1 MTTRTTGVARAT
13 ALLLGIACSGAWIGA
28 TKAFEPGGAPPKP
41 QAQKSQ
47 GAARAA
53 AAPRHHPEEL
63 LVKFR
68 EGVGDGEIE
77 ATLRAHGS
85 EEAKKFKRA
94 RNARHGAG
102 IERWRHVRLTKGRDL
117 ERIVFE
123 LRRNPAVERVEPNYE
138 VRAELVPD
146 DPRFAE
152 QWALHNIGQTGG
164 VADADID
171 APEGWDVAT
180 GSAEIVVAVID
191 TGVDARHP
199 DLAANMWLNPNEV
212 PGNGSDDDGNGYVD
226 DVYGYDF
233 RNNHGDPIDD
243 HGHGTHVAG
252 IIAAAGNNGAGVS
265 GVAWRAR
272 IMSVKFLGADGSGWI
287 SDAVNAVLYAAD
299 NGARVMN
306 NSWGGGGFSQALRDA
321 IAVANDAGILFV
333 VAAGN
338 NSSSND
344 SVPFYPA
351 SYDLPNVVAVAAS
364 DKNEQ
369 RAWFS
374 NFGSRSVL
382 LAAPGQDILS
392 TVPPSGD
399 PCCSDPLGYKLLSGT
414 SMATPHV
421 SGAAALL
428 LAQDPARTPFNLTP
442 LLQDTVDIRGS
453 SGVNTRSQGRLN
465 MASALRCDPN
475 LIKVVIQTPYHGFV
489 AFTGEAFTTV
499 ALVHACGY
507 AVTGASVS
515 VTFSNGDAQIALFDD
530 GLHGDGAANDGVY
543 GGAWTPENISSN
555 MALHVVATDASRGSA
570 TLHRS
575 GLVRRHVTYRLEPA
589 AFSWIDPVGGTLPSF
604 NFWGGA
610 TVTLGFGFE
619 FYGQVYDTLF
629 LNRSGYLS
637 VFGPAQDLYWP
648 TRLPDPAI
656 PNGVIAPLWSSSL
669 RSTPESRIYV
679 LRDGAAPNRRLTV
692 AWVNLLDT
700 NNAPVTFQAT
710 LHEGSTEIV
719 FQYQQVPDRGA
730 SASVGVENQDGSEG
744 TQYSA
749 FTPALQDASA
759 VRFYPGP
766 YNRAPTAQPGSP
778 YTGVP
783 EQPIAFDGTR
793 STDPENDVLTY
804 RWSFGDGA
812 TATGGRPSHVYAAKG
827 AYTATLTVNDGI
839 HDSQPASTTV
849 TVQNRPPVAFFTGPS
864 TGRRGFS
871 VNFDASGS
879 NDPDRDVIDSYRWNF
894 GDGSP
899 AVEVRRMPTMGHIYS
914 QLGTFTVTLVVND
927 TLANSAPVSRTVT
940 ISNVPPTADA
950 GPDAT
955 AAPRAVVYL
964 SSNSSDVDGSI
975 VQYQW
980 RQISGAAVTI
990 VDANTGLAHF
1000 TAPNVKA
1007 GSPVSLEFELKVTDN
1022 DGAQASD
1029 RKIVT
1034 IVR

>member
-1 MTTRTTGVARAT
+1 MLKAAIRPWAT
-13 ALLLGIACSGAWIGA
+13 ALLLGVAWGGAWVGTA
-28 TKAFEPGGAPPKP
+28 QAFEPGSPPPKP
-41 QAQKSQ
+41 QAQSSQ

-68 EGVGDGEIE
+68 EGVGDEEIE
-77 ATLRAHGS
+77 SILRAHGGV
-85 EEAKKFKRA
+85 EAKKFKRPP
-94 RNARHGAG
+94 NARPRAG
-102 IERWRHVRLTKGRDL
+102 IERWRHVRVTKGRDL
-117 ERIVFE
+117 ERIVSE

-138 VRAELVPD
+138 VKAELVPD
-146 DPRFAE
+146 DTRFAE
-152 QWALHNIGQTGG
+152 QWALHNNGQTGG
-164 VADADID
+164 VVDADID
-171 APEGWDVAT
+171 APEGWEVAT
-180 GSAEIVVAVID
+180 GSADIVVAVID

-212 PGNGSDDDGNGYVD
+212 PGNGIDDDGNGYVD
-226 DVYGYDF
+226 DVFGYDF
-233 RNNHGDPIDD
+233 RNNDGDPIDD

-252 IIAAAGNNGAGVS
+252 TIAAAGNNGAGVS

-272 IMSVKFLGADGSGWI
+272 IMSVKFLGAEGSGWI

-321 IAVANDAGILFV
+321 IEVANDAGILFV

-351 SYDLPNVVAVAAS
+351 SYDVPNVAAVAAS
-364 DKNEQ
+364 DKYEQ

-374 NFGSRSVL
+374 NFGSRTVL

-399 PCCSDPLGYKLLSGT
+399 PCCSDALGYKLLSGT

-428 LAQDPARTPFNLTP
+428 LAQDPARTPFNLKP

-465 MASALRCDPN
+465 VSNALRCDPN
-475 LIKVVIQTPYHGFV
+475 VIRVIIETPYHGFV
-489 AFTGEAFTTV
+489 AFTGEAFRIV

-507 AVTGASVS
+507 PVTGASVNA
-515 VTFSNGDAQIALFDD
+515 TFNNGDAPIALFDD
-530 GLHGDGAANDGVY
+530 GLHDDGGANDGVY
-543 GGAWTPENISSN
+543 GGSWIPQNISSN
-555 MALHVVATDASRGSA
+555 MALYVEATDAARGTA

-575 GLVRRHVTYRLEPA
+575 GLVRRHVTYRFEPA
-589 AFSWIDPVGGTLPSF
+589 AFGWIDPSAGTIPSF

-610 TVTLGFGFE
+610 TVTVGFGFE

-629 LNRSGYLS
+629 LNRTGYLS

-648 TRLPDPAI
+648 TRLPDAAI
-656 PNGVIAPLWSSSL
+656 PNGVIAPFWSSSL
-669 RSTPESRIYV
+669 SSTPESRIYV
-679 LRDGAAPNRRLTV
+679 LRDGAAPSRRLTV
-692 AWVNLLDT
+692 AWVNLLDA
-700 NNAPVTFQAT
+700 NGAPVTFQAT
-710 LHEGSTEIV
+710 LHEGSNDIV
-719 FQYQQVPDRGA
+719 FQYQQVPDGGA
-730 SASVGVENQDGSEG
+730 SAAVGVENQDGTEG

-759 VRFYPGP
+759 IRFYPGP
-766 YNRAPTAQPGSP
+766 YNRAPTAHPGGP
-778 YTGVP
+778 YTGLP
-783 EQPIAFDGTR
+783 EQPIAFDGTG
-793 STDPENDVLTY
+793 SIDPENDVLTY

-812 TATGGRPSHVYAAKG
+812 TASGARPSHTYAAKG
-827 AYTATLTVNDGI
+827 TYTVTLTVNDGI
-839 HDSQPASTTV
+839 HDSQAASTTV
-849 TVQNRPPVAFFTGPS
+849 TVQNRPPVAHFTAPG
-864 TGRRGFS
+864 TGRRDQA
-871 VNFDASGS
+871 VHFDASGS
-879 NDPDRDVIDSYRWNF
+879 RDPDGDVIDSYRWNF

-899 AVEVRRMPTMGHIYS
+899 SEVVYQMPSMYHMFN
-914 QLGTFTVTLVVND
+914 QLGTFTVTLMVND
-927 TLANSAPVSRTVT
+927 KLADSAPVSATLIIV
-940 ISNVPPTADA
+940 NVPPIADA

-955 AAPRAVVYL
+955 AAPRTEVYL
-964 SSNSSDVDGSI
+964 SSSSSDPDGRI
-975 VQYQW
+975 VQYLW
-980 RQISGAAVTI
+980 RQISGPAVTL

-1007 GSPVSLEFELKVTDN
+1007 GSPVSLEFELTVTDN

-1034 IVR
+1034 VAR